1 MGWYG
6 NTSWNVNDYP
16 EPKYEEKVHRC
27 PTCGDECEFYY
38 MQDGEVIGCE
48 HCITQ
53 EYADEVDASE

>member
-16 EPKYEEKVHRC
+16 EPTYKSKAHYC
-27 PTCGDECEFYY
+27 PVCGDECELYY

-48 HCITQ
+48 NCVTQ
-53 EYADEVDASE
+53 EYADEVDV